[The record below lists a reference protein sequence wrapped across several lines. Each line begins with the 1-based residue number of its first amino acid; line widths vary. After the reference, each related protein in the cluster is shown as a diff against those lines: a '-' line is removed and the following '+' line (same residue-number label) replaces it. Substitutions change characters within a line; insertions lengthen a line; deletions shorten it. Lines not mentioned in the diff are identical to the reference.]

1 MKLISI
7 CQIGISC
14 IELGMLPP
22 DMMQKLDNIL
32 LRAKSASILNKTGI
46 EPIKDIPN
54 LKPIEIL
61 TSMAF
66 KKPFNASDIIKCI
79 NDFSLEPQ
87 NTLIELLK
95 NLLHTWNPDIPE
107 GETQLYAISNN
118 LVDMIE
124 NKMQSALV
132 DMLHN
137 VWKQINYYY
146 YEVFLCIFKLFNV
159 IGVEL
164 KDGSNNMYYLKFL
177 KEYSRIMPPQQIEKE
192 LWASRFQMNSV
203 QLDEL
208 PKVAMNRLPFG

>member
-1 MKLISI
+1 
-7 CQIGISC
+7 
-14 IELGMLPP
+14 MLPP

-66 KKPFNASDIIKCI
+66 TKPFNGSDIIKCI

-95 NLLHTWNPDIPE
+95 NILVTWNPDIPD
-107 GETQLYAISNN
+107 GESELYAISNN
-118 LVDMIE
+118 LIDMIE
-124 NKMQSALV
+124 NKTQSA

-164 KDGSNNMYYLKFL
+164 KDGSSYMYYLKFL
-177 KEYSRIMPPQQIEKE
+177 KEYSRTIPPQPIEKE
-192 LWASRFQMNSV
+192 LWASRFQTNSV

-208 PKVAMNRLPFG
+208 PTIAMDRLPFW